1 MIRPEK
7 ELRIYAKVMG
17 WDRMTMSE
25 LALIGRAWLE
35 YMVMRLG
42 DLT

>member
-1 MIRPEK
+1 MTHPEK
-7 ELRIYAKVMG
+7 ELRIYAKATG

-25 LALIGRAWLE
+25 LALVGRAWLE

>member
-7 ELRIYAKVMG
+7 ELRLLAKALG
-17 WDRMTMSE
+17 WDKMTMSE
-25 LALIGRAWLE
+25 LSLVGRAWLE

-42 DLT
+42 GTA